1 LLDLLRADGF
11 ALVMEFG
18 DPQKPA
24 DAQVLVAYSPYHN
37 VRRAFYPAVLL
48 GMTLPLVPLHSEE
61 HPDTQ
66 AHNDHHE
73 QDHDQ

>member
-1 LLDLLRADGF
+1 
-11 ALVMEFG
+11 MQE
-18 DPQKPA
+18 
-24 DAQVLVAYSPYHN
+24 
-37 VRRAFYPAVLL
+37 L
-48 GMTLPLVPLHSEE
+48 GLTLPLVPLHSEE